1 MVFLKLRWG
10 TQHSSPV
17 ATRISGFLLSFN
29 RGVTP
34 HLVLMHGTPLSSRV
48 VKGVSGLLE
57 LRWGTQTFSRGA
69 TRESDLPS
77 CCEGNL
83 GVPLSHW
90 RRIRPYLE
98 LRGIWC
104 PFNLKQE
111 PRVPLELQ

>member
-1 MVFLKLRWG
+1 MVFLELWRE
-10 TQHSSPV
+10 TQHSFPV

-34 HLVLMHGTPLSSRV
+34 HLVLMHGTPLSSCV

-57 LRWGTQTFSRGA
+57 LRWGTQTFYRGA

-77 CCEGNL
+77 CWEGNL

-104 PFNLKQE
+104 PFDLKQE